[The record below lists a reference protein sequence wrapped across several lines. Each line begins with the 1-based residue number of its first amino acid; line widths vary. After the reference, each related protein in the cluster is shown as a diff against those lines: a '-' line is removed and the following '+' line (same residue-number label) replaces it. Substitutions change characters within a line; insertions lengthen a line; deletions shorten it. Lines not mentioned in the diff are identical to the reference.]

1 MPQEPVAGSL
11 STSYWYAGSLP
22 GSEYRDGWIA
32 AHNSIPCSCSDLCH
46 AHVWKQPFLA
56 EKNRIGSE
64 KQSVLFLITALF
76 SYREY
81 VILTRKIFVFFGSV
95 WRTFV
100 KITCKQQDLSR
111 GLSIVSHGVSNRSTL
126 PILANIL
133 LATDHGRLK
142 LSATN
147 LEIGINCWVDAQIHE
162 EGTTTVP
169 AKLLT
174 DFVNS
179 LPQAPVDISVPED
192 THKVSIKGEGITANI
207 KGMDSS
213 EFPLIPSAEGGEPPV
228 ILDAALLKEMIA
240 QVALAA
246 SEDES
251 RPVFTGVLV
260 QVGNEKVTFAAADS
274 FRLAVR
280 TAPLPGDETAHGDI
294 LVPARTLH
302 ELARILPSEGAVQ
315 MIVTPNRSQVLF
327 HTEQID
333 LVSRLIDAN
342 FPNFRQIIPKEHS
355 TRAVVETKAF
365 AARVKSA
372 ALFARDSSNIAR
384 VKIAGGDNS
393 GLEPGK
399 ITIEATA
406 EDLGD
411 NVGVLNAAVDG
422 PEQQIIF
429 NVKYLAEVLAVI
441 DTPEVAIEV
450 NSPTKPGVVK
460 PVGPADYTYVIMPM
474 HTNR

>member
-1 MPQEPVAGSL
+1 M
-11 STSYWYAGSLP
+11 
-22 GSEYRDGWIA
+22 
-32 AHNSIPCSCSDLCH
+32 
-46 AHVWKQPFLA
+46 
-56 EKNRIGSE
+56 
-64 KQSVLFLITALF
+64 
-76 SYREY
+76 
-81 VILTRKIFVFFGSV
+81 
-95 WRTFV
+95 

-111 GLSIVSHGVSNRSTL
+111 GLSIVSHAVSNRSTL

-133 LATDHGRLK
+133 LATEHGRLK

-174 DFVNS
+174 DFVNG
-179 LPQAPVDISVPED
+179 LPQAPVDINVPDD
-192 THKVSIKGEGITANI
+192 TNKANIKGEGISANI
-207 KGMDSS
+207 KGMDAS
-213 EFPLIPSAEGGEPPV
+213 EFPLIPNAEDGEVPIIV
-228 ILDAALLKEMIA
+228 DASLLREMIA
-240 QVALAA
+240 EVAIAA

-260 QVGNEKVTFAAADS
+260 QVSNEKLTFAAADS

-280 TAPLPGDETAHGDI
+280 TAPLPGDDSTHGDI
-294 LVPARTLH
+294 LIPARTLK
-302 ELARILPSEGAVQ
+302 ELERILPSDGAVQ

-333 LVSRLIDAN
+333 LVSRLIEGN
-342 FPNFRQIIPKEHS
+342 FPNFRQIIPKEHT

-365 AARVKSA
+365 AAHVKSA
-372 ALFARDSSNIAR
+372 SLFARDSSNITR
-384 VKIAGGDNS
+384 VKMQGGEGS
-393 GLEPGK
+393 GLEPGSV
-399 ITIEATA
+399 TVEATA

-429 NVKYLAEVLAVI
+429 NVKYLADVLSVI
-441 DTPEVAIEV
+441 GTPEVAIEI
-450 NSPTKPGVVK
+450 NSPTKPGVIK

>member
-1 MPQEPVAGSL
+1 MVRL
-11 STSYWYAGSLP
+11 T
-22 GSEYRDGWIA
+22 
-32 AHNSIPCSCSDLCH
+32 
-46 AHVWKQPFLA
+46 
-56 EKNRIGSE
+56 
-64 KQSVLFLITALF
+64 LF
-76 SYREY
+76 SLMDCC
-81 VILTRKIFVFFGSV
+81 ILTSDFICSMAYGGRSP
-95 WRTFV
+95 V

-147 LEIGINCWVDAQIHE
+147 LEIGINCWVDAQVHE

-179 LPQAPVDISVPED
+179 LPQASVDITVPGD
-192 THKVSIKGEGITANI
+192 SNKINIKSEGSSANI
-207 KGMDSS
+207 KGMDAS

-240 QVALAA
+240 EVAFAA

-260 QVGNEKVTFAAADS
+260 QVSNEKLSFAAADA

-280 TAPLPGDETAHGDI
+280 SAPLPGDDITHEDI
-294 LVPARTLH
+294 LIPARTLT
-302 ELARILPSEGAVQ
+302 ELARILHSEGAVQ

-333 LVSRLIDAN
+333 LVSRLIEGS
-342 FPNFRQIIPKEHS
+342 FPNYRQIIPKEHT
-355 TRAVVETKAF
+355 TRAVVETKTF

-372 ALFARDSSNIAR
+372 ALFARDSSNISR
-384 VKIAGGDNS
+384 LKINPRESG
-393 GLEPGK
+393 GLEPGSV
-399 ITIEATA
+399 TVEATA

-411 NVGVLNAAVDG
+411 NVGILNAAVDG
-422 PEQQIIF
+422 PEQQVIF
-429 NVKYLAEVLAVI
+429 NVKYLADVLSVI
-441 DTPEVAIEV
+441 GTPEVAIEV
-450 NSPTKPGVVK
+450 NAAKKRVLIK
-460 PVGPADYTYVIMPM
+460 RVGPADYIYVIIPM
-474 HTNR
+474 HTNC